1 MSNTVN
7 NRKRVLFIVLGSNN
21 YHKHTKLPQHSH
33 ETEESSAE
41 NKKKISNDKKKKFML
56 GTKDYLFLW
65 YMEDK

>member
-7 NRKRVLFIVLGSNN
+7 NRKRVLLRVLDSNN
-21 YHKHTKLPQHSH
+21 YHEHTKLPQDSH